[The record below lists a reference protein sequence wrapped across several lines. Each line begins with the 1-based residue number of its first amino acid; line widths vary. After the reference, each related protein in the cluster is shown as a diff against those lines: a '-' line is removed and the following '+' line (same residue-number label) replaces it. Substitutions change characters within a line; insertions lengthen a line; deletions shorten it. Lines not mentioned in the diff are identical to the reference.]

1 MRKKLKISHAHS
13 MNNGIRF
20 YSRCH
25 KDYVA
30 IATINEEGII
40 STEWTT
46 MKQYKKNRSKTE
58 KMAIIKKFIK
68 LELSILPFAMVLS
81 ILVTLAMAKKPIW
94 GTRTFLIGYS
104 LLLLGIFL
112 VYTNREKKQSKNL
125 FRFHAA
131 EHMVLNA
138 YKKLKRVPSLE
149 EIHQYSRFHNDCGT
163 NLATLI
169 LVSFTL
175 FFICSFIS
183 NPLYHLI
190 GLLFVTV
197 IVFILLQCGL
207 LNFLQNFTTIPP
219 TDKELMVAIAGMNVW
234 FENEKKEKEKPK
246 FFKFLH
252 RLFPRV
258 FR

>member
-1 MRKKLKISHAHS
+1 MRKKLKIDHAQS
-13 MNNGIRF
+13 MNNGILF
-20 YSRCH
+20 YSKRH
-25 KDYVA
+25 KHYVA
-30 IATINEEGII
+30 IATINEEGI
-40 STEWTT
+40 STEWIT
-46 MKQYKKNRSKTE
+46 MKQYRKNRSKAE
-58 KMAIIKKFIK
+58 KIAKIKELVK
-68 LELSILPFAMVLS
+68 LELSIFPFALVLS
-81 ILVTLAMAKKPIW
+81 RLVTLAMTKRPIW
-94 GTRTFLIGYS
+94 GIRTFLLGFS
-104 LLLLGIFL
+104 LLLLGAFL
-112 VYTNREKKQSKNL
+112 VYTNRVKKQAKNL
-125 FRFHAA
+125 YQFHAA
-131 EHMVLNA
+131 EHMALNA

-163 NLATLI
+163 NLTTLI

-175 FFICSFIS
+175 FFICSFIP

-219 TDKELMVAIAGMNVW
+219 TDEELMVAIAGMNVW
-234 FENEKKEKEKPK
+234 FENEKKEKEKSK